1 MNLKDYVTTIPD
13 FPKKGIMFR
22 DVTPVIENGESLK
35 YAIDQLADF
44 AQKVGANKIA
54 GPEARG
60 FVLGAAIAYKLG
72 LGFVLIRKPGKLPRK
87 TISEDYAL
95 EYGTNTLCVHEDS
108 FKPGDK
114 VLIVDDLL
122 ATGGTAVASARLV
135 ERSGASVAG
144 MGFLIDLVDLKGKEV
159 LKDYNVLA
167 LMEYEGE

>member
-1 MNLKDYVTTIPD
+1 MYLVGLKFWKASIFFDEGVTNIGPD
-13 FPKKGIMFR
+13 AEIS
-22 DVTPVIENGESLK
+22 E
-35 YAIDQLADF
+35 
-44 AQKVGANKIA
+44 KIL
-54 GPEARG
+54 
-60 FVLGAAIAYKLG
+60 FLNKLG

-114 VLIVDDLL
+114 VFIVDDLL
-122 ATGGTAVASARLV
+122 ATGGTALASARLV
-135 ERSGASVAG
+135 ERSGATVAG